1 MVKHIWFSLHLLY
14 FLLTIVGN
22 ASILAGSEEY
32 QRAIVDG
39 KGTQVLFEHCY
50 SIAQD
55 EKTGDLYIAE
65 ADAIRK
71 ITKDGTFYFVLVFAS
86 SFNSN
91 DNNQEL

>member
-1 MVKHIWFSLHLLY
+1 
-14 FLLTIVGN
+14 
-22 ASILAGSEEY
+22 
-32 QRAIVDG
+32 
-39 KGTQVLFEHCY
+39 VLFEHCY

-71 ITKDGTFYFVLVFAS
+71 ITKDGTLYFVLVFAS